1 MSDKEKASVIRCE
14 VSAGLPRAISMNR
27 LLTPTMPAVRFVGRE
42 AAYFGDFDVPGAG
55 AL

>member
-1 MSDKEKASVIRCE
+1 MSDEEKASVIRYE
-14 VSAGLPRAISMNR
+14 VSAGLPRAISMKR
-27 LLTPTMPAVRFVGRE
+27 LRTPTMPAVRFVGME